1 MDQNTFLD
9 KHVEKINGLT
19 FRKLIDKLNADVYG
33 KEMRKDI
40 SDSVEAL
47 GSAVTEL
54 HDKGGSGSGVG
65 WTDYQI
71 GQLEKILKAAAYAD
85 TGIGDEINKLI
96 ASLRHIKVLTSL
108 NIQGGNIT
116 LNAGDRLDS
125 IKSMIHVY
133 AVYDAGVPQEIDG
146 YEIEGT
152 LIPGKDC
159 PVSISYTE
167 GGITVTSTIT
177 VTVRERVPSSMT
189 VRLFNNVESLPA
201 GTTSAEIRDA
211 IYAQI
216 NYNDGHAEVIQDLLL
231 GDNTAVVGANKWTV
245 TSGLDHQ
252 SKANLEF
259 YGMRVSPAGNAR
271 VVYLLE
277 GCSSTN
283 TESEIAPGEAFKT
296 VISADNGTIDSLKVF
311 VDGTDFTGLVAP
323 DGKTIDIQSIYVTTN
338 GRIIISAKASTDYT
352 ITYHLTN
359 CTSSNTDTTISWG
372 SVYQTYIQPNDGYEL
387 DLEKTY
393 ATHGS
398 TINSA
403 NEDGR
408 IFIQNVT
415 GDVNI
420 YGVAK
425 QASGGEVTLTSISAS
440 YTGGT
445 VPAGTTLDQLKNYIT
460 VTAHYSDGSTAPVTD
475 YSLSGALT
483 AGQTNTI
490 TVTYQGKTATFEAT
504 VEASEVTLTSISVS
518 YTGGTVAAGTTLE
531 QLTGITVTATYSNGT
546 TSTIPSSEYSL
557 SGTLTS
563 GQTNTITV
571 SYSGKTATFEV
582 TVEAS
587 AATENYELRFL
598 EPNSNATN
606 QANATGVQT
615 FGDNQ
620 TYTTVSENI
629 KTNKSAKISEK
640 ITYNPSKVYTI
651 TVTPK
656 TAGVRFQLAYFDASD
671 NLSGYSTWE
680 SSGDISDVGTIQ
692 CVFTLSGTT
701 LTRDKAGTITSNT
714 QSMGNAAWFAVYARV
729 KADLIASPDQLTVTM
744 DVTDVS

>member
-9 KHVEKINGLT
+9 NHVGKINGLT
-19 FRKLIDKLNADVYG
+19 FRKLIDKLNSDVYG
-33 KEMRKDI
+33 RDMRKDI

-47 GSAVTEL
+47 GSAITEL
-54 HDKGGSGSGVG
+54 RDGGSGSGVG

-85 TGIGDEINKLI
+85 TGIGGEINKLI

-116 LNAGDRLDS
+116 LNAGDRLES

-133 AVYDAGVPQEIDG
+133 AVYDADIPNEVYG

-189 VRLFNNVESLPA
+189 VRLFNNVGSLPA

-216 NYNDGHAEVIQDLLL
+216 NYNDGHAEVIQDFLL

-245 TSGLDHQ
+245 TSALDHQ

-283 TESEIAPGEAFKT
+283 TESEITPGEAFKT

-311 VDGTDFTGLVAP
+311 VDGTDFTGLVAQ

-359 CTSSNTDTTISWG
+359 CTSSNIDTTISWG

-398 TINSA
+398 TINYA
-403 NEDGR
+403 NRDGR

-425 QASGGEVTLTSISAS
+425 LESGGEVTLTSISAS

-445 VPAGTTLDQLKNYIT
+445 VAAGTTLDQLKNHIA

-475 YSLSGALT
+475 YSLSGTLT
-483 AGQTNTI
+483 AGQTNII
-490 TVTYQGKTATFEAT
+490 TVTYQGKTATFA
-504 VEASEVTLTSISVS
+504 
-518 YTGGTVAAGTTLE
+518 
-531 QLTGITVTATYSNGT
+531 
-546 TSTIPSSEYSL
+546 
-557 SGTLTS
+557 
-563 GQTNTITV
+563 
-571 SYSGKTATFEV
+571 V
-582 TVEAS
+582 TVEAESGEQGVDVITTYGYAEGYRISTSGGGNS
-587 AATENYELRFL
+587 ALSGCVTVGAKNDATGIIPYKVGDVFYIKGITFPSAETNGSVIVFYSDSNGAHQSNAAQVIYNYENTTFPATFSYNSSTGVLTVRINNVMIANSISHPYLRFSL
-598 EPNSNATN
+598 
-606 QANATGVQT
+606 
-615 FGDNQ
+615 
-620 TYTTVSENI
+620 
-629 KTNKSAKISEK
+629 
-640 ITYNPSKVYTI
+640 
-651 TVTPK
+651 
-656 TAGVRFQLAYFDASD
+656 LC
-671 NLSGYSTWE
+671 
-680 SSGDISDVGTIQ
+680 SDV
-692 CVFTLSGTT
+692 S
-701 LTRDKAGTITSNT
+701 
-714 QSMGNAAWFAVYARV
+714 
-729 KADLIASPDQLTVTM
+729 QLKVM
-744 DVTDVS
+744 KNEVI